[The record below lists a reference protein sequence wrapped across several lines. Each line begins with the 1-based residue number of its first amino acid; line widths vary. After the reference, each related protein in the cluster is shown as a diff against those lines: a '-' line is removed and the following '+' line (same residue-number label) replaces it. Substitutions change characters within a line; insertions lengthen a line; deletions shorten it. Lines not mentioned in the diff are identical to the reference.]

1 MMLEQR
7 LEVELLKYNR
17 PYNLPPNSKTILI
30 MNLIATVRTFF
41 LVTLFASAIALSNCY
56 SVLADTVESNTAD
69 TLRQAAKEVVK
80 DTGAKE
86 QFGKSKNGN
95 ELLDKAQNKANQK
108 LNKMAEAASNNDLT
122 DDKKLFVDNMQSDQ
136 LIDIMTDVNGNSN
149 APKLAYWHVWTDDD
163 GVSHQTQCELTNFAK
178 ESMSGD
184 AAPQWNNRLMSA
196 RSKIVFAELPVN
208 WVGEWHENPQ
218 PQWIIPLTGK
228 WFVETMDGKRV
239 EMGVGEV
246 SFGGDQN
253 TKADAMGLQGHLSGT
268 VGREPCK
275 MMIIQLEGDRW
286 LGLKPGDLK

>member
-122 DDKKLFVDNMQSDQ
+122 DDKKLFVDNMQSD
-136 LIDIMTDVNGNSN
+136 
-149 APKLAYWHVWTDDD
+149 
-163 GVSHQTQCELTNFAK
+163 
-178 ESMSGD
+178 
-184 AAPQWNNRLMSA
+184 
-196 RSKIVFAELPVN
+196 
-208 WVGEWHENPQ
+208 
-218 PQWIIPLTGK
+218 
-228 WFVETMDGKRV
+228 
-239 EMGVGEV
+239 
-246 SFGGDQN
+246 
-253 TKADAMGLQGHLSGT
+253 
-268 VGREPCK
+268 
-275 MMIIQLEGDRW
+275 
-286 LGLKPGDLK
+286 